1 MKLDI
6 FKSSWLDLVFDG
18 KNKAY
23 GAYQLRKDSP
33 KYATRAFIVGTIVF
47 SLLVSAPLIASMMP
61 ESSKGPETIDEQVVL
76 VDLPEK
82 VEEPELPKDAPPPPP
97 PPPRVDQVK
106 FVKPVVAKKEEVTE
120 EPPKVED
127 LVDKKIGKE
136 DIKGDPNAKLTV
148 DEPVGTGPVDAPIVE
163 DDAKVYN
170 MAGIQ
175 VKPSFPGGME
185 KFYQFIGKN
194 YKTPEEDGLKGRVI
208 VSFTVEKDG
217 SLTDIKVLRD
227 IGYGT
232 GEEAVRVLKKS
243 PKWAP
248 GEQNGKKVRCT
259 YQLPI
264 TIQSAN

>member
-6 FKSSWLDLVFDG
+6 FKSSWLDIVFDG
-18 KNKAY
+18 KNKTY
-23 GAYQLRKDSP
+23 GAYQLRKDNP
-33 KYATRAFIVGTIVF
+33 KYATRAFIVGTIAF
-47 SLLVSAPLIASMMP
+47 SLLISAPLIASMLP
-61 ESSKGPETIDEQVVL
+61 DRNDGPSTIDEQVVL
-76 VDLPEK
+76 VDLPKEEEK
-82 VEEPELPKDAPPPPP
+82 PELPKDLPPPPP
-97 PPPRVDQVK
+97 PPPREDQVK
-106 FVKPVVAKKEEVTE
+106 FVKPVVAKKEEVVE
-120 EPPKVED
+120 EPPKIVD
-127 LVDKKIGKE
+127 LADKKIGQE
-136 DIKGDPNAKLTV
+136 DVKGDPNAKLTI
-148 DEPVGTGPVDAPIVE
+148 DEPVGTGPIDAPVVE
-163 DDAKVYN
+163 EDTKVYN

-185 KFYQFIGKN
+185 KFYQFIAKN

-232 GEEAVRVLKKS
+232 GEEAIRVLKKS

-264 TIQSAN
+264 NIQSAN